1 MNVDIYIKEREGTR
15 EIRIPWLPEE
25 IEYRLGDTAF
35 VSYDIMNKG
44 EVAVPTGTGL
54 AKVSWDS
61 DFPGVNRTDRSMM
74 RGEWKEPAYYH
85 NILIDWM
92 EKGTPL
98 NLIVTGY
105 PINLDVYLEEYR
117 ATAAGGFGD
126 LSYQLSFLEYR
137 ELQLGDGGSKNG
149 GSGNENKRA
158 AAAVTSYV
166 IKKGDTLWAIAQRF
180 FGAGSK
186 WQAIYNANREI
197 IEATAK
203 KYGKSSSD
211 HGWWI
216 YPGCKIKIPQ

>member
-1 MNVDIYIKEREGTR
+1 MNVDIYIKEREGNR
-15 EIRIPWLPEE
+15 EIRIPWLPEK

-85 NILIDWM
+85 NILTDWM

-105 PINLDVYLEEYR
+105 PINKDVYLEEYR

-137 ELQLGDGGSKNG
+137 ELQLGTGGGK
-149 GSGNENKRA
+149 ETKRA

-166 IKKGDTLWAIAQRF
+166 IRKGDTLWAIARRF
-180 FGAGSK
+180 LGAGSK

-203 KYGKSSSD
+203 KYGKASSD

-216 YPGCKIKIPQ
+216 YPGCKIRIPQ